1 MKQYRVAIV
10 EDDPD
15 YSVYLNECLEKYGSE
30 KDISFSIKTFTK
42 GESFLDNYRQVYDM
56 VFLDIDLGNG
66 FLNGMQT
73 AEKLRLMDSTVL
85 LIFVTNMPQYAPD
98 GYNVDALDYC
108 LKPINYSNLSV
119 KLDKAVK
126 VLTQRKGSPVKI
138 KDKGGTRIVSS
149 SDIMYIEV
157 MGHSLIYHTVDE
169 TIESYGGLSD
179 KEEELSDK
187 DFARCSA
194 SVLVN
199 LAFVKGLYGDE
210 IAVSN
215 QMIKIGRSKK
225 KAFLEQ
231 LNNYLGG

>member
-85 LIFVTNMPQYAPD
+85 LRD
-98 GYNVDALDYC
+98 
-108 LKPINYSNLSV
+108 
-119 KLDKAVK
+119 
-126 VLTQRKGSPVKI
+126 
-138 KDKGGTRIVSS
+138 
-149 SDIMYIEV
+149 
-157 MGHSLIYHTVDE
+157 
-169 TIESYGGLSD
+169 SY
-179 KEEELSDK
+179 
-187 DFARCSA
+187 
-194 SVLVN
+194 
-199 LAFVKGLYGDE
+199 
-210 IAVSN
+210 
-215 QMIKIGRSKK
+215 
-225 KAFLEQ
+225 
-231 LNNYLGG
+231 